1 MKLFAPDYYRDFT
14 CIADKCKHS
23 CCIGWEI
30 DIDED
35 TLEYYSALSG
45 ELGEKLRRNIDFE
58 NSCFKL
64 CENDRCPFLNEKGL
78 CEIIIG
84 AGERALCQICHDHP
98 RFRNFFSGRIEVG
111 LGLCC
116 EAAAK
121 LILDKKSKTKLV
133 LLDEDSQGEDLCVAE
148 EELLNIR
155 AQIFEEIENL
165 EHSTEETEGNLLAI
179 CGSKLPKRTETE
191 WAKIY
196 LSLERLDE
204 SWTAILEN
212 IEDGDFEHGST
223 PSEERNLLW
232 YFIYRHLSTALD
244 DGLLKE
250 RAAFAVLST
259 KMIAAAAKQ
268 VGIYEA
274 ARLYSSEIEYSDENI
289 EILLSALSTKESEQ
303 K

>member
-1 MKLFAPDYYRDFT
+1 MKIYAPDYYKDFS

-45 ELGEKLRRNIDFE
+45 EIGEKIRRGVDFE
-58 NSCFKL
+58 NSCFCL
-64 CENDRCPFLNEKGL
+64 CENDRCPMLNEKGL
-78 CEIIIG
+78 CEIIIN
-84 AGERALCQICHDHP
+84 AGERSLCQICHDHP
-98 RFRNFFSGRIEVG
+98 RFRNFYSGREEIG

-121 LILDKKSKTKLV
+121 LILDKKSKTKPV
-133 LLDEDSQGEDLCVAE
+133 LRDEDSQGEDLC
-148 EELLNIR
+148 
-155 AQIFEEIENL
+155 
-165 EHSTEETEGNLLAI
+165 TEEREILDLRDEVFALLQNREENIEYRIEKILSLCEA
-179 CGSKLPKRTETE
+179 KLPQKSEEE

-204 SWTAILEN
+204 SWGNVLEN
-212 IEDGDFEHGST
+212 MGNGDFEHAVDET
-223 PSEERNLLW
+223 TTEQLLW

-244 DGLLKE
+244 DGCLKE

-259 KMIAAAAKQ
+259 KMVIAAAKQ

-289 EILLSALSTKESEQ
+289 DILLNALSTKED
-303 K
+303 